1 MKEFFSRIAPAALL
15 LSAALAVP
23 AQAAVIDF
31 ESTPIGTYSNLAIGA
46 AAITF
51 TAGNGQFQVVSASP
65 GAPINSHALISYFN
79 NPGPGAFEVNFSS
92 MINSFSLGY
101 GDYTPSDVDQI
112 HMIAYDA
119 LNNVVDTFNINNPG
133 NNVGGIGTLTGA
145 NITRVQFYE
154 DGPFAGAIYWDEMAY
169 TLQDRVV
176 PEPGSLALFG
186 LGIAGLVAYRRKQA
200 KR

>member
-1 MKEFFSRIAPAALL
+1 MKAFFTRFAPAALL
-15 LSAALAVP
+15 LSAALIAP
-23 AQAAVIDF
+23 AQAATLDF
-31 ESTPIGTYSNLAIGA
+31 ESTAIGTYSNLTFGP

-51 TAGNGQFQVVSASP
+51 TAGNGMFQVVSASP
-65 GAPINSHALISYFN
+65 GAPINNHALISYFN
-79 NPGPGAFEVNFSS
+79 NPGPGSFEVNFAS

-119 LNNVVDTFNINNPG
+119 ANNIVDTFNINNPG
-133 NNVGGIGTLTGA
+133 NNVGGFGTLNGA
-145 NITRVQFYE
+145 NISRVQFYE
-154 DGPFAGAIYWDEMAY
+154 DGPFAGAIYWDQMSY